1 MVLYVSNQQFEHIN
15 HYIPYL
21 LLSIIP
27 QFLTHIK
34 VQLTHIIMRNIKM
47 YFILLLLIILMITS
61 SSTCF
66 LPVQNGNRSRQT
78 RLPQLHTHQHQLEPS
93 RRQKFVHNN
102 LNISSDSIQ
111 YRGSMSFAD
120 VSKKFCALSP
130 LWTILAAVFAMQNPS
145 FIGSTI
151 SLSVMQSAL
160 GILMLSMG
168 LSITPSDILR
178 AIQKPYII
186 LLNILLCFGMMP
198 MLSTFIASLLHLS
211 PDYKIGLIL
220 LGCVSGGQASNLFAL
235 LAGGDVALSVAC
247 TLSTTLLGI
256 VAIPIL
262 VERMLSTVVVVDS
275 IGVLQSVAQ
284 LVLGPLLLGL
294 VIGTIKPSLTEK
306 LQSFFPV
313 VGVLA
318 TLILV
323 CGGASNCSNIMSSG
337 NNLLLASYLLPV
349 LGGFMA
355 WIVSFLKPSMAES
368 SRRTL
373 VVETLSKSP
382 TLAYVLAQ
390 KHFAET
396 SALIPA
402 ASMVSLA
409 IVGAAVASVWQAL
422 DPIEKYPVCR
432 N

>member
-1 MVLYVSNQQFEHIN
+1 
-15 HYIPYL
+15 
-21 LLSIIP
+21 
-27 QFLTHIK
+27 
-34 VQLTHIIMRNIKM
+34 MRNIKM
-47 YFILLLLIILMITS
+47 HSIVLLLSISLMISPT
-61 SSTCF
+61 TCF
-66 LPVQNGNRSRQT
+66 SSIRDSISRSISLQT
-78 RLPQLHTHQHQLEPS
+78 RLPLLHTHQHQLTT
-93 RRQKFVHNN
+93 RQKFVHNN
-102 LNISSDSIQ
+102 SIHMSSDSSQ
-111 YRGSMSFAD
+111 YRDSISFAE
-120 VSKKFCALSP
+120 VSKRFCALSP

-198 MLSTFIASLLHLS
+198 MLSTFIASLLHLT
-211 PDYKIGLIL
+211 PDHMIGLTL

-275 IGVLQSVAQ
+275 IEVLQSVAQ

-294 VIGTIKPSLTEK
+294 IIGTIKPSLTEK
-306 LQSFFPV
+306 LQSLFPV

-318 TLILV
+318 TLVLV
-323 CGGASNCSNIMSSG
+323 SGGASSCTNIISSG
-337 NNLLLASYLLPV
+337 TNILLASYLLPL

-382 TLAYVLAQ
+382 TLAYVLSQ
-390 KHFAET
+390 KHFAEA
-396 SALIPA
+396 SAAIPA

-409 IVGAAVASVWQAL
+409 IIGAAVSTFWQAL
-422 DPIEKYPVCR
+422 DPIETYPVCR
-432 N
+432 I

>member
-1 MVLYVSNQQFEHIN
+1 MG
-15 HYIPYL
+15 
-21 LLSIIP
+21 
-27 QFLTHIK
+27 
-34 VQLTHIIMRNIKM
+34 NIKM
-47 YFILLLLIILMITS
+47 YSNPLLLLILMMIYP
-61 SSTCF
+61 STCF
-66 LPVQNGNRSRQT
+66 LTIRGCSRSRSLQT
-78 RLPQLHTHQHQLEPS
+78 IMLQPSHTHQLKPL

-102 LNISSDSIQ
+102 LNMSSDSSQHQ
-111 YRGSMSFAD
+111 YRERISFAY

-130 LWTILAAVFAMQNPS
+130 LWTMLAAGFAMQNPS
-145 FIGSTI
+145 LIGSTI
-151 SLSVMQSAL
+151 SLSAMQSAL

-168 LSITPSDILR
+168 LSVTPSDILR

-198 MLSTFIASLLHLS
+198 MLSTFIASLLHLT
-211 PDYKIGLIL
+211 PDHKIGLIL

-256 VAIPIL
+256 VAIPML
-262 VERMLSTVVVVDS
+262 AERMLKTVVVVDS
-275 IGVLQSVAQ
+275 IGVLKSVAQ
-284 LVLGPLLLGL
+284 LVLGPLLIGL
-294 VIGTIKPSLTEK
+294 SVGTIKPSLTEK
-306 LQSFFPV
+306 LKSFFPV

-323 CGGASNCSNIMSSG
+323 CGGASNCTNIISSG
-337 NNLLLASYLLPV
+337 INILLASYLLPL

-355 WIVSFLKPSMAES
+355 WIISFLKPSMVES

-382 TLAYVLAQ
+382 TLAYVLSQ
-390 KHFAET
+390 KHFTEA
-396 SALIPA
+396 SAIPA
-402 ASMVSLA
+402 TSMVSLA
-409 IVGAAVASVWQAL
+409 IVGAAVATFWQAL
-422 DPIEKYPVCR
+422 DPIEEYPVCR

>member
-1 MVLYVSNQQFEHIN
+1 
-15 HYIPYL
+15 
-21 LLSIIP
+21 
-27 QFLTHIK
+27 
-34 VQLTHIIMRNIKM
+34 MRNKDV
-47 YFILLLLIILMITS
+47 FHSLLLLMMAS
-61 SSTCF
+61 PSTCF
-66 LPVQNGNRSRQT
+66 LPVQNGNVSRSLQT
-78 RLPQLHTHQHQLEPS
+78 RMLLQPRSHQLHQLTT
-93 RRQKFVHNN
+93 RQKFVHNN
-102 LNISSDSIQ
+102 NINMSSDSQHQ
-111 YRGSMSFAD
+111 YRESISFAE

-130 LWTILAAVFAMQNPS
+130 LWTILAANFAMKNPS

-211 PDYKIGLIL
+211 PDHKIGLIL
-220 LGCVSGGQASNLFAL
+220 LGCVSGGQASNLFAF

-262 VERMLSTVVVVDS
+262 AERMLSTVVVVDS
-275 IGVLQSVAQ
+275 IGVLKSVAQ

-294 VIGTIKPSLTEK
+294 GVGTIKPSLTER
-306 LQSFFPV
+306 LQSIFPV

-318 TLILV
+318 TLVLV
-323 CGGASNCSNIMSSG
+323 SGGASNCTNIISSG
-337 NNLLLASYLLPV
+337 VNNILLASYLLPL
-349 LGGFMA
+349 LGGFTA

-382 TLAYVLAQ
+382 TLAFVLSQ
-390 KHFAET
+390 KHFAEAT
-396 SALIPA
+396 ASIPA
-402 ASMVSLA
+402 ASMISLA
-409 IVGAAVASVWQAL
+409 VVGAIVSTVWQAS

>member
-1 MVLYVSNQQFEHIN
+1 MHSIV
-15 HYIPYL
+15 L
-21 LLSIIP
+21 LLSIS
-27 QFLTHIK
+27 
-34 VQLTHIIMRNIKM
+34 
-47 YFILLLLIILMITS
+47 LMISPT
-61 SSTCF
+61 TCF
-66 LPVQNGNRSRQT
+66 SSIRDSISRSISLQT
-78 RLPQLHTHQHQLEPS
+78 RLPLLHTHQHQLTT
-93 RRQKFVHNN
+93 RQKFVHNN
-102 LNISSDSIQ
+102 SIHMSSDSSQ
-111 YRGSMSFAD
+111 YRDSISFAE
-120 VSKKFCALSP
+120 VSKRFCALSP

-198 MLSTFIASLLHLS
+198 MLSTFIASLLHLT
-211 PDYKIGLIL
+211 PDHMIGLTL

-275 IGVLQSVAQ
+275 IEVLQSVAQ

-294 VIGTIKPSLTEK
+294 IIGTIKPSLTEK
-306 LQSFFPV
+306 LQSLFPV

-318 TLILV
+318 TLVLV
-323 CGGASNCSNIMSSG
+323 SGGASSCTNIISSG
-337 NNLLLASYLLPV
+337 TNILLASYLLPL

-382 TLAYVLAQ
+382 TLAYVLSQ
-390 KHFAET
+390 KHFAEA
-396 SALIPA
+396 SAAIPA

-409 IVGAAVASVWQAL
+409 IIGAAVSTFWQAL
-422 DPIEKYPVCR
+422 DPIETYPVCR
-432 N
+432 I

>member
-1 MVLYVSNQQFEHIN
+1 MRNIN
-15 HYIPYL
+15 MHSIVL
-21 LLSIIP
+21 LLSI
-27 QFLTHIK
+27 L
-34 VQLTHIIMRNIKM
+34 
-47 YFILLLLIILMITS
+47 LMISPT
-61 SSTCF
+61 TCF
-66 LPVQNGNRSRQT
+66 SSIRDSISRSISLQT
-78 RLPQLHTHQHQLEPS
+78 RLPLHIHQHQLTT
-93 RRQKFVHNN
+93 RQKFVQHD
-102 LNISSDSIQ
+102 NINMSSDSSQ
-111 YRGSMSFAD
+111 YRGSISFAE

-130 LWTILAAVFAMQNPS
+130 LWTILSAGFAMKNPS

-211 PDYKIGLIL
+211 PDHKIGLIL

-256 VAIPIL
+256 VAIPML
-262 VERMLSTVVVVDS
+262 AERMLKTVVVVDS
-275 IGVLQSVAQ
+275 IGVLKSVAQ
-284 LVLGPLLLGL
+284 LVLGPLLIGL
-294 VIGTIKPSLTEK
+294 SVGTIKPSLTEK
-306 LQSFFPV
+306 LKSFFPV

-318 TLILV
+318 TLVLV
-323 CGGASNCSNIMSSG
+323 SGGASSCTNIISSG
-337 NNLLLASYLLPV
+337 TNILLASYLLPL

-382 TLAYVLAQ
+382 TLAYVLSQ
-390 KHFAET
+390 KHFAEA
-396 SALIPA
+396 SAAIPA

-409 IVGAAVASVWQAL
+409 IIGAVVATFWQAL
-422 DPIEKYPVCR
+422 DPIETYPVCR
-432 N
+432 I